1 MVDETKS
8 TSETEEDLL
17 LTFLAQTREG
27 KYAVIDERSLSNLRI
42 AAHAITTNDSEYYC
56 STS

>member
-1 MVDETKS
+1 MVDEMKS
-8 TSETEEDLL
+8 ASETDEDLL

-27 KYAVIDERSLSNLRI
+27 KYAVIDERFLSDLRI
-42 AAHAITTNDSEYYC
+42 AAYAVITNDSEYYC